1 MRAKEKEIKCGQK
14 NNPSAAKCCRRGY
27 CVVCYL
33 LGMKCI
39 SRLLTSPEM
48 RLRPDPVQWWWTT
61 CGSLCQ
67 SVADQIIS
75 HVEDEPKSGSEDD
88 YYTVEHENELWIIV
102 IINLWVLLVLAP
114 LLDPMDH

>member
-1 MRAKEKEIKCGQK
+1 MWTKEQSIGGQML
-14 NNPSAAKCCRRGY
+14 SSGLLCCALSIGY
-27 CVVCYL
+27 EMHLPPPY
-33 LGMKCI
+33 
-39 SRLLTSPEM
+39 LTSPEM
-48 RLRPDPVQWWWTT
+48 RPDPVQWWTT